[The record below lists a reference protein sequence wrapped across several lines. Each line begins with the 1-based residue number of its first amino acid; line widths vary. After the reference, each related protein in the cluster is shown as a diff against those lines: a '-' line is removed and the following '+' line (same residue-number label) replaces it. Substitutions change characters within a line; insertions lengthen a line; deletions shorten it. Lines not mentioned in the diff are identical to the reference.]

1 MMGIIQRSP
10 SPDSQPPKDETAVRE
25 DAVEKEVQD
34 LRVSPAPELN
44 CNVQDRVFTQPI
56 YRLAL
61 PY

>member
-10 SPDSQPPKDETAVRE
+10 SPERQPPKDETAVPD

-34 LRVSPAPELN
+34 LRVSPVPELN
-44 CNVQDRVFTQPI
+44 SNVQDRVFTQPI

-61 PY
+61 PS